1 MTALWIAL
9 GAVAISLMTVFVSLN
24 AAKEAKRK
32 KDNGDGG
39 TTYASDTDD
48 HDRPDSGS
56 DSGGDSGADG
66 GGGGG
71 GD

>member
-1 MTALWIAL
+1 MTAVWIAL
-9 GAVAISLMTVFVSLN
+9 GAVAIALMTVFISLN

-39 TTYASDTDD
+39 ALIASDTDRND
-48 HDRPDSGS
+48 PDCGS
-56 DSGGDSGADG
+56 DSGGD
-66 GGGGG
+66 GGG

>member
-1 MTALWIAL
+1 MNPVWIAL

-48 HDRPDSGS
+48 RDRTDS
-56 DSGGDSGADG
+56 DSGGDSGGDG
-66 GGGGG
+66 GG
-71 GD
+71 D